1 MVIFR
6 IVTNFLLAIAYVVS
20 ATLDKEKV
28 SAVTSYV
35 LSALWFLCFVLELA
49 AYLNT

>member
-1 MVIFR
+1 MAVFR
-6 IVTNFLLAIAYVVS
+6 IVINFLLSIGYVVS
-20 ATLDKEKV
+20 ATFDKNRASSV
-28 SAVTSYV
+28 ISYA

>member
-1 MVIFR
+1 MAIFR
-6 IVTNFLLAIAYVVS
+6 IVVNLLFSIGYVVS
-20 ATLDKEKV
+20 ATLDKSKV
-28 SAVTSYV
+28 SSVISYI

>member
-1 MVIFR
+1 MAIFR
-6 IVTNFLLAIAYVVS
+6 IVVNLLLSIGYVVS
-20 ATLDKEKV
+20 ATFDKSKV
-28 SAVTSYV
+28 SSVISYI